1 MIHHGFKQG
10 KKVLIILNTGEHIVS
25 KFKGSSSNYI
35 ELEDRK
41 IKWSDIRS
49 STIYKDRKTKQ
60 FSAQAIEDTQA

>member
-10 KKVLIILNTGEHIVS
+10 KRVLVILNTGEHIIG
-25 KFKGSSSNYI
+25 KFKGSSSSHI

-49 STIYKDRKTKQ
+49 STIYKDRSTEQ
-60 FSAQAIEDTQA
+60 SRNQADFQG